1 MISAG
6 ITTFAHPHR
15 SHSMIDVRSR
25 LIAACLLVSA
35 LAVSGCRGNSEG
47 AGDPS
52 RTAEI
57 DTTNQEA
64 LDGLSTEQV
73 QRSAEPLS
81 PEAARQRGLADTTIH
96 LENLGNP
103 DTILPETRG
112 PEQRPDTS
120 RSDSATG
127 TRRPAP

>member
-1 MISAG
+1 MILS
-6 ITTFAHPHR
+6 
-15 SHSMIDVRSR
+15 RSR
-25 LIAACLLVSA
+25 LVLALLTGA
-35 LAVSGCRGNSEG
+35 LTVGGCRGDSEG

-103 DTILPETRG
+103 DTILPGTRG
-112 PEQRPDTS
+112 PGQRPDTT
-120 RSDSATG
+120 RSDSAVA
-127 TRRPAP
+127 TRPPAP